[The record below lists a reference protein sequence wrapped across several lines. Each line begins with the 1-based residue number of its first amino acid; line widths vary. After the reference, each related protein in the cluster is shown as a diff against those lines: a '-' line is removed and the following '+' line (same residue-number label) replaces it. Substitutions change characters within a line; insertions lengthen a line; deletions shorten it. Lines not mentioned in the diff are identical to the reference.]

1 VIQERVLVTGGAGF
15 IGGTLVAELLARGH
29 RVTIFD
35 DLSGAADDWWEP
47 FGGRPSG
54 AGDVDAEP
62 DAELRFIHGDVRDRE
77 AVDAA
82 LAGHEIVVHLAAHTD
97 IRAGLVDP
105 HRDLAIGVI
114 GTWNVL
120 DAMRRLDIRTLL
132 YASSGTIY
140 GTPAV
145 VPTPEDHGPLLP
157 ESHYAA
163 AKLAGEALISGF
175 AALHDLRALI
185 FRFGNT
191 VGARSDHGVVHDL
204 VVKLLRDPSRLEL
217 MGDGRQAKPYVAVED
232 VVAGMLHALAQPP
245 QRPVATYNV
254 GTAGTLT
261 VDRVA
266 DLVVQALGLDEA
278 AVARTFLGASPVGGG
293 GWPGDTP
300 LVDFDT
306 SRLVSIGW
314 RPRWS
319 AEEAVLRAAAGTAL
333 RMMNGRRPLLTAD
346 ERRAAGRRARG
357 DKSPTRTATATA
369 P

>member
-1 VIQERVLVTGGAGF
+1 MRLPVLVTGGSGF
-15 IGGTLVAELLARGH
+15 IGGTLVSELLARDH

-35 DLSGAADDWWEP
+35 DLSGAAPDWQEP
-47 FGGRPSG
+47 FRALLSE
-54 AGDVDAEP
+54 AGDPSDR
-62 DAELRFIHGDVRDRE
+62 LRFVQGDVRDPA
-77 AVDAA
+77 AVDGAMK
-82 LAGHEIVVHLAAHTD
+82 GHRIVVHLAAHTD
-97 IRAGLVDP
+97 IRAGLGDP
-105 HRDLAIGVI
+105 RRDLEIGVI

-120 DAMRRLDIRTLL
+120 DAMRRLGVSTLL

-140 GTPAV
+140 GYPVV
-145 VPTPEDHGPLLP
+145 VPTPEDHGPLRP

-175 AALHDLRALI
+175 AALHGWRALV

-204 VVKLLRDPSRLEL
+204 VVKLLRDSTSLEL
-217 MGDGRQAKPYVAVED
+217 LGDGRQAKPYIAVED
-232 VVAGMLHALAQPP
+232 VVAGMLHALAEAP
-245 QRPVATYNV
+245 QTPVSTYNL
-254 GTAGTLT
+254 GTFGTLT

-266 DLVVQALGLDEA
+266 DLVIDALGLEGRS
-278 AVARTFLGASPVGGG
+278 VERRFLGASPTGGG

-306 SRLVSIGW
+306 SQLRSIGW

-319 AEEAVLRAAAGTAL
+319 AEEAVLRAARGTAE
-333 RMMNGRRPLLTAD
+333 RMKNGSRRLLTAD
-346 ERRAAGRRARG
+346 ERRAAVRL
-357 DKSPTRTATATA
+357 TAEAEGPSRLAVPGA